1 LKPHLGLFLLAT
13 VFTCGLPLASTQ
25 MPADKQPRGSRPE
38 EVEWTWEV
46 RPSHVDAKLP
56 NVLLVGDSIT
66 RNYYPEVQRQLSDA
80 ANVYLFATSTSVG
93 DPRLIHELAE
103 FKSLEGVSFQIVH
116 FNNGMHGWLY
126 SEPEYKFAFPA
137 LLKELHSIAPKAS
150 FIWATITPVKGETQP
165 GPTNS
170 RIDARN
176 AIALPFINKA
186 GIVVDDQHELMSHHA
201 DRYEDNVHF
210 NTEGAAIQG
219 KQVGQLISSA
229 LRLHDSK
236 PAQAAA
242 K

>member
-1 LKPHLGLFLLAT
+1 MKSHSSKLLLAIL
-13 VFTCGLPLASTQ
+13 FTCGLPLAFAQGPTDNQ
-25 MPADKQPRGSRPE
+25 RHAYRPE

-93 DPRLIHELAE
+93 DPRLLQQLAE
-103 FKSLEGVSFQIVH
+103 FSSLENTSFQVVH

-126 SEPEYKFAFPA
+126 SEAEYKAAFPA
-137 LLKELHSIAPKAS
+137 FLSELHMIAPKAS
-150 FIWATITPVKGETQP
+150 LIWATITPVKGETQP
-165 GPTNS
+165 GPTNI
-170 RIDARN
+170 RIEARN
-176 AIALPFINKA
+176 SIALPLVSKA
-186 GIVVDDQHELMSHHA
+186 GIEVDDQHELMVHHT

-210 NTEGAAIQG
+210 DPAGAAIQG
-219 KQVGQLISSA
+219 QQVGLSVRSL
-229 LRLHDSK
+229 LRLHDIGA
-236 PAQAAA
+236 AQARN